1 MTLWSMDDPVEP
13 DDAAWPPAVFRPAG
27 PSPTNPPRLVAR
39 RFELVDVGA
48 DAAGRTASID
58 IVVLGRVWVVVG
70 CVGPSA
76 EWISRLVAEVAVDA
90 VRHGAARL
98 TVLADARAALA
109 AGDDGLFG
117 LPLSIVELR
126 VRRCHRRAGTRF
138 GSEISAEIRRTGQTG
153 WQPVLDAVQGG

>member
-1 MTLWSMDDPVEP
+1 MDDPVEP
-13 DDAAWPPAVFRPAG
+13 DADAWPPAVFRPAG

-48 DAAGRTASID
+48 DAADRTASID

-98 TVLADARAALA
+98 TV
-109 AGDDGLFG
+109 GPGC
-117 LPLSIVELR
+117 PPEVEA
-126 VRRCHRRAGTRF
+126 V
-138 GSEISAEIRRTGQTG
+138 
-153 WQPVLDAVQGG
+153 VLDLGGHTDEFGVVIDL